1 METKRIY
8 IKDTEHVRDEELL
21 EAAEIIRR
29 GGLVAFLRKLY
40 TDWEEM
46 LWMRMLQ
53 KRFMQPRAGLL
64 TIL

>member
-29 GGLVAFLRKLY
+29 GGLVAFPTETVY
-40 TDWEEM
+40 
-46 LWMRMLQ
+46 
-53 KRFMQPRAGLL
+53 GLGGNAL
-64 TIL
+64 DEDAA

>member
-29 GGLVAFLRKLY
+29 ICF
-40 TDWEEM
+40 EENE
-46 LWMRMLQ
+46 
-53 KRFMQPRAGLL
+53 K
-64 TIL
+64 